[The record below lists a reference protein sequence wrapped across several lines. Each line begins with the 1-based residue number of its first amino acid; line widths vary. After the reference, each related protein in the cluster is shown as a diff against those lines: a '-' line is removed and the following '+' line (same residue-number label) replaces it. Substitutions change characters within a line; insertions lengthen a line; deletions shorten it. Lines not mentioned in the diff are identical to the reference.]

1 MRARR
6 YIIYGAGAI
15 GGTIGACLHEAGLNV
30 VLIARGAHSRA
41 IAEHGLR
48 FGSPDGG
55 WRVLEM
61 PVVCEPSKLKFEAGD
76 VVVLSMKSQDT
87 AAALEALAAAAPH
100 TIHVACAQ
108 NGVENERAAL
118 RHFPN
123 VHGMCLRMPAVHL
136 QPGVVQVH
144 QSGSNGICDVGS
156 YPGGAT
162 DIDREIAADLRAAHI
177 ESDVHQDIMSVK
189 YAKLHLNVTNV
200 LEAAI
205 GATAPDTA
213 LSSRARQEALEV
225 FAAAGYGV
233 SQEPDLRVS
242 SRIFAPIEGVAHAG
256 NSAYQS
262 LARGNPRLES
272 DYLNGEVV
280 LLGRLHGIPTP
291 ANEFLQGLARRLV
304 RAHVPAGSLTI
315 ADVEAGW
322 P

>member
-1 MRARR
+1 MRALR

-15 GGTIGACLHEAGLNV
+15 GGTIGACLYEAGLNV
-30 VLIARGAHSRA
+30 VLIARGSHGRA
-41 IAEHGLR
+41 IAEKGLR
-48 FGSPDGG
+48 FGSPEGG
-55 WRVLEM
+55 WRVLEI
-61 PVVCEPSKLKFEAGD
+61 PVVSQPSKLEFMAGD

-87 AAALEALAAAAPH
+87 APALEALAATAPS

-123 VHGMCLRMPAVHL
+123 IHGMCLRMPAVHL

-144 QSGSNGICDVGS
+144 QLGSNGICDVGS

-162 DIDREIAADLRAAHI
+162 DIDREIAADLQVAHI
-177 ESDVHQDIMSVK
+177 ESVPHPDIMSLK

-205 GATAPDTA
+205 GASAPDTA
-213 LSSRARQEALEV
+213 LSRRARQEALEV
-225 FAAAGYGV
+225 FAAAGHRV
-233 SQEPDLRVS
+233 SQKPDLRVS
-242 SRIFAPIEGVAHAG
+242 SRIFAAIEGEAHVG
-256 NSAYQS
+256 NSSYQS

-272 DYLNGEVV
+272 DYLNGEIV

-304 RAHVPAGSLTI
+304 KAQVPAGRLTI
-315 ADVEAGW
+315 QDVEAGW
-322 P
+322 A